1 MKHQLPPGPK
11 EGKLKI
17 MRRMAADYIGF
28 FHWLHENYGDVVY
41 FEVPTGKHCALFT
54 ADLVDELLVEKTDSL
69 KVLHPRT
76 SFEVMQAPCLARMP
90 AGEEQ
95 GRLKE
100 LLRTAFT
107 PERTR
112 ALKQVAAEEANHLAD
127 GLEEGPVDLRG
138 RLERFTWGAL
148 TTSIVGAGREL
159 SPDVALPT
167 LKAVKLNFIVFAMP
181 GYSLLRRL
189 PLPHD
194 MKARKAIRALD
205 EVTYRE
211 IAAARTSDETGA
223 SLISHM
229 VQATDRGES
238 DWKFGNDSEI
248 RDEAYGMLFGALD
261 GPVHALTHAP
271 FHLKWNPDVRE
282 RLEVEVQQVIGGR
295 PLAGDDLDR
304 LPYTQAV
311 CKELLRLHPPA
322 PLLVPREAVEDT
334 TLGGYSIPKGT
345 LVDLVI
351 HVIHRRSDY
360 WEDHEA
366 FRPERWLDG
375 GQECPRNGFIPFSI
389 EPKKCRGADLATNI
403 IVAALAALAQRWRLE
418 PESDDFPPAGL
429 SAGAFSGAVP
439 ATVTSRTA

>member
-1 MKHQLPPGPK
+1 M
-11 EGKLKI
+11 
-17 MRRMAADYIGF
+17 
-28 FHWLHENYGDVVY
+28 
-41 FEVPTGKHCALFT
+41 PTRKHCAVFN
-54 ADLVDELLVEKTDSL
+54 AGVVEELLVEKTDVL

-95 GRLKE
+95 GRLKH
-100 LLRTAFT
+100 LVRSAFT

-112 ALKQVAAEEANHLAD
+112 ALKQVAADEANHLAG
-127 GLEEGPVDLRG
+127 GLEEGSVDFRG
-138 RLERFTWGAL
+138 RLERFTFNAL
-148 TTSIVGAGREL
+148 TMSILGGGREL

-181 GYSLLRRL
+181 GYSLLRKL

-205 EVTYRE
+205 EVTYRA
-211 IAAARTSDETGA
+211 IAAARTSDSNGS

-229 VQATDRGES
+229 VQATDRGDS
-238 DWKFGNDSEI
+238 GWTFGDDSEI
-248 RDEAYGMLFGALD
+248 RDEAYGMIFGALD

-271 FHLKWNPDVRE
+271 YHLAWNPDVRE
-282 RLEVEVQQVIGGR
+282 RLEAEVTQVVGDR
-295 PLAGDDLDR
+295 PLAGEDLDR
-304 LPYTQAV
+304 LPYTHAV

-322 PLLVPREAVEDT
+322 PLLVPRQAVEDT
-334 TLGGYSIPKGT
+334 TLGGYFIPKGT
-345 LVDLVI
+345 LVDPVI
-351 HVIHRRSDY
+351 HVMHRRSDY

-366 FRPERWLDG
+366 FRPERWLNG

-389 EPKKCRGADLATNI
+389 KPKECAGGDLATAI
-403 IVAALAALAQRWRLE
+403 IVSALAALAQRWRVE
-418 PESDDFPPAGL
+418 PESDEFPPAGL
-429 SAGAFSGAVP
+429 DAGALNGAVP